1 MRPAERFPDLF
12 GNNAFLKKYP
22 YFLPCAIP
30 ASFALIAWLI
40 TFLFFKETLPAPIPI
55 RRLFNFTNEPTPQNA
70 LASSDASIALLS
82 GQNDDDDCLQA
93 ERPLPLRS
101 LLIPRI
107 LIAAGNYA
115 SLSLVDIA
123 MKAIQPVFLST
134 PILLGGLGLPP
145 SSIGTLLS
153 AQGFL
158 NGIFSAFFFAKIH
171 DRWGAK
177 KTFIAG
183 VASAIPATVM
193 YPVANTFARA
203 QGYSVAV
210 WIAIGIQ
217 IIAAILH
224 NLSFGQFVPSTISRR
239 PFVF

>member
-1 MRPAERFPDLF
+1 M
-12 GNNAFLKKYP
+12 
-22 YFLPCAIP
+22 
-30 ASFALIAWLI
+30 
-40 TFLFFKETLPAPIPI
+40 
-55 RRLFNFTNEPTPQNA
+55 
-70 LASSDASIALLS
+70 LS
-82 GQNDDDDCLQA
+82 GQNDDDDYLQA

-107 LIAAGNYA
+107 IIAAGNYA

-153 AQGFL
+153 VQGFL
-158 NGIFSAFFFAKIH
+158 NGIFSIFFFAKIH

-177 KTFIAG
+177 KTFILG
-183 VASAIPATVM
+183 VASAIPGTLM
-193 YPVANTFARA
+193 YPVANTFARN
-203 QGYSVAV
+203 QGYSIAV

-217 IIAAILH
+217 IISAILH
-224 NLSFGQFVPSTISRR
+224 NQSFGAIFIFISAASPNRASLGATNGLSQLSVSIMRTIGPASVNSLFSLSIAKGYLGGHLVYYVLVAITGVALALSTMLPPSHEALSRLR
-239 PFVF
+239 S